1 MGDGDEMRGRLG
13 FFGAHDQKGRRLY
26 LAGGLGGGVV
36 VNEDT
41 FFERD
46 VKGVSDFLE
55 EFFFSVG
62 QIAIA
67 VGELDEVGVE
77 EEAFGQGELLS
88 EVTDEEGGFEGS
100 ALAEVMLDALE
111 GFVGVCAELL
121 EEFFEDGLL
130 PAGEAT
136 LEGEISEDAQ
146 KAVKENSL
154 HRCKV

>member
-1 MGDGDEMRGRLG
+1 MRGRLG
-13 FFGAHDQKGRRLY
+13 FFGAHDQKVRRLY

-55 EFFFSVG
+55 EFFFGVG

-67 VGELDEVGVE
+67 VGELDKVGVE

-88 EVTDEEGGFEGS
+88 EVADEEGGFEGR
-100 ALAEVMLDALE
+100 ALA
-111 GFVGVCAELL
+111 
-121 EEFFEDGLL
+121 
-130 PAGEAT
+130 
-136 LEGEISEDAQ
+136 
-146 KAVKENSL
+146 
-154 HRCKV
+154 